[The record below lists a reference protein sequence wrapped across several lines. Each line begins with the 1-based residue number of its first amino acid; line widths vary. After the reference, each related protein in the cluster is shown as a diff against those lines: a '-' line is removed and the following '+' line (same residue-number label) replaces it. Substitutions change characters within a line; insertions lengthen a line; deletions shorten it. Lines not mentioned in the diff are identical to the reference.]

1 MPRDVVIV
9 GGGPAGLAAAVWCRR
24 LGLDTLL
31 LEAAP
36 EFGGQVRDWTHQA
49 LDYPGLAGLAP
60 AELVA
65 RFVEHALAAGAD
77 LRTGARVAVFEEARP
92 VLRLALGD
100 RAETVD
106 ARAVILA
113 AGAEPRPLGVPGEA
127 EMLARGEA
135 WRGSRDAARFAGR
148 PVVVVG
154 SGDRAVQN
162 ALLLAEAGALV
173 TLVHRPG
180 PWRARG
186 SLLAAARRHPAVSF
200 LCGRVTAIAGRSSVE
215 GVRVQPHPPPSP
227 GAAPAGSAEPSPLHP
242 RAHGDGEPPTQRPAA
257 GGEREV
263 LLPAAG
269 VFVYIGYAPRTD
281 PLAGRVALRPDGTV
295 PVGEDGATPLP
306 GLYAA
311 GDVCTPSPFRSVT
324 TAVGQA
330 MRAAKAVA
338 LALDRP

>member
-9 GGGPAGLAAAVWCRR
+9 GGGPAGLAAAIWCRR
-24 LGLDTLL
+24 LGLDALL

-36 EFGGQVRDWTHQA
+36 EFGGQVREWTHQV

-60 AELVA
+60 ADLVD
-65 RFVEHALAAGAD
+65 RFVEHALSAGAD
-77 LRTGARVAVFEEARP
+77 LRTGAQVTALEKAHP
-92 VLRLALGD
+92 LLRLGLGD

-113 AGAEPRPLGVPGEA
+113 TGAQPRRLGVPGEA

-135 WRGSRDAARFAGR
+135 WRGSRDAARFAGQ

-186 SLLAAARRHPAVSF
+186 SLLAAAGRHPAVAF
-200 LCGRVTAIAGRSSVE
+200 RCGRVTAIAGRDRVE
-215 GVRVQPHPPPSP
+215 GVRLHPHPPESLR
-227 GAAPAGSAEPSPLHP
+227 AAPAGSV
-242 RAHGDGEPPTQRPAA
+242 EPPKPQPEA
-257 GGEREV
+257 GGDDEV
-263 LLPAAG
+263 FLPATA
-269 VFVYIGYAPRTD
+269 VFVYIGCAPRTD
-281 PLAGRVALRPDGTV
+281 PVAGRVALRPDGTV

-311 GDVCTPSPFRSVT
+311 GDVCTASPFRSVS